1 MIAALSMVGDPLP
14 WLLLGVIG
22 LCVIAYVL
30 TGGADFGGGAWDLL
44 ARGPRAAQQRD
55 LVEHAIA
62 PIWEANHIWMIVIVV
77 LVFTGFP
84 RAFAAIAVALH
95 VPIAMAL
102 VGIVLR
108 GAAFSFRGYGL
119 QPDAQRA
126 AWGRVFAWASV
137 ATPFCLGL
145 VVAGL
150 SSGAIRVAD
159 GRVTTGFFAGF
170 TSSFA
175 VCVGL
180 FALALFTLLAAVY
193 LTLDAEGG
201 SPLQE
206 DFRRRAI
213 ATELVAGVM
222 AALTA
227 WRASVDA
234 PALFSGLVSQSWSI
248 AVQLLTASA
257 AATTLLALWKRRYTL
272 ARLAVIT
279 QVGLVVLGWGLAMD
293 GHLLLP
299 DIHVQTAGLRADVVR
314 PVLWILAGGSVVL
327 GPALWLLYRVFKRP
341 SR

>member
-1 MIAALSMVGDPLP
+1 MIGDPLP
-14 WLLLGVIG
+14 WVLLSVIG
-22 LCVIAYVL
+22 VSVIAYVL

-44 ARGPRAAQQRD
+44 ARGPRAERQRE

-84 RAFAAIAVALH
+84 DAFAAIAVALH

-137 ATPFCLGL
+137 GTPFCLGL

-150 SSGAIRVAD
+150 SSGEIRVDD
-159 GRVTTGFFAGF
+159 GHVTTGFFVGF

-180 FALALFTLLAAVY
+180 FSLALFTMLAAVY
-193 LTLDAEGG
+193 LTLDAEDG
-201 SPLQE
+201 SPLQD

-213 ATELVAGVM
+213 AAEIVAGVM

-234 PALFSGLVSQSWSI
+234 PALFSGLLHQPWSL
-248 AVQLLTASA
+248 AVQIATAAA
-257 AATTLLALWKRRYTL
+257 AATTLASLFGRRFAL
-272 ARLAVIT
+272 ARVAVIV
-279 QVGLVVLGWGLAMD
+279 QVALVVLGWGLAMD
-293 GHLLLP
+293 GHLLQP
-299 DIHVQTAGLRADVVR
+299 DVHVQSAGLRAAVVR
-314 PVLWILAGGSVVL
+314 PVLWILAGGTVVL
-327 GPALWLLYRVFKRP
+327 APALWLLYRVFKR
-341 SR
+341 S

>member
-1 MIAALSMVGDPLP
+1 MIAAFAVSGDPLP
-14 WLLLGVIG
+14 WILLAVIG
-22 LCVIAYVL
+22 ICVIAYVL

-44 ARGPRAAQQRD
+44 ARGPRAQRQRE

-84 RAFAAIAVALH
+84 HAFAAIAIALH

-108 GAAFSFRGYGL
+108 GAAFSFRSYGL
-119 QPDAQRA
+119 QPDSRRA
-126 AWGRVFAWASV
+126 AWGHVFAWASV

-159 GRVTTGFFAGF
+159 GQVTTGFFVGY
-170 TSSFA
+170 SSAFA

-180 FALALFTLLAAVY
+180 FALVLFTMLAAVY
-193 LTLDAEGG
+193 LTLDAEDG

-206 DFRRRAI
+206 DFRRRALV
-213 ATELVAGVM
+213 TELVAGVM

-234 PALFSGLVSQSWSI
+234 PALFSGLVLKPWSMT
-248 AVQLLTASA
+248 VQVLTAGA
-257 AATTLLALWKRRYTL
+257 AAATLLALWTRRFRL
-272 ARLAVIT
+272 ARLAVVA
-279 QVGLVVLGWGLAMD
+279 QVTLVVLGWGLAMD
-293 GHLLLP
+293 GHLVLP
-299 DIHVQTAGLRADVVR
+299 DVHVQTAGLRASVVR

-327 GPALWLLYRVFKRP
+327 GPALWLLYRVFKR
-341 SR
+341 R